1 MSHSA
6 SSAVRLSAM
15 PNACAWAGSRSV
27 TVTLIS
33 SHPNSRA
40 ASSVPFPAM
49 TTPRESTTIGF
60 CCPNTSSESR
70 IALRFRGECLRAFAG
85 SFFNSAILRRSTFK
99 ILSSRPTYSQAALV
113 RGPAPRLYLRLFCPY
128 YCCRSFIWSVEVG
141 LAPPSPAWIAGV
153 SLSTPPTR
161 LG

>member
-1 MSHSA
+1 MSSIDNISARSESMPSSNCPKTSVSHSA

-27 TVTLIS
+27 MVTLIS

-70 IALRFRGECLRAFAG
+70 IALMFRGECLRAFAG
-85 SFFNSAILRRSTFK
+85 SFLSSAILRLSIFK
-99 ILSSRPTYSQAALV
+99 TLSFRPTVRRLAAYQD
-113 RGPAPRLYLRLFCPY
+113 G
-128 YCCRSFIWSVEVG
+128 
-141 LAPPSPAWIAGV
+141 
-153 SLSTPPTR
+153 
-161 LG
+161 